1 MYFLENW
8 KRIKDRIIHKFI
20 IGSVSIFA
28 FALLANCRTTV
39 LATMTDTPRL
49 VYRLKNLTA
58 DVVQKSSYQIK
69 IHLFIARGRQ

>member
-1 MYFLENW
+1 M
-8 KRIKDRIIHKFI
+8 KDRIIHKFI

-39 LATMTDTPRL
+39 LATMTATPRL